1 MENRIELDITRML
14 EDSVGRD
21 QGSSLTE
28 INEHWPRVKALLQG
42 LEAKR
47 KNGDLPFY
55 DLPDDN
61 ETVTRIEEYAASVR
75 TKFRNL
81 VVLGIGGSAL
91 GAIALKDALKP
102 LNWNLLDDSKRDGLR
117 LFVADN
123 SDPEYLHAIME
134 SCPPEE
140 TMYNVVTKS
149 GSTAETMA
157 AYLAFRSQMKKS
169 LKDRLPDHLVFT
181 TDPSKGN
188 LRAISRVEG
197 IQTFSIPPGVGGR
210 FSVLSSVGL
219 LPAACIGIDIK
230 RVLQGAAEQR
240 EKVFQRDYLANPSAA
255 FALLQY
261 LADVKRNQS
270 IHVIMPYANALFRTA
285 DWFRQL
291 WAESLGKKVNLR
303 GETVHTG
310 PTPVAALG
318 ATDQHSQVQLYTEGP
333 KDKTFTFIIPETYR
347 HSVTCGRHHPD
358 LEGIDYLS
366 GKELSELI
374 HAEARATQRALTASK
389 HPNMAFHIDLISE
402 ETVGGLMYLLEAA
415 TLVAGGLY
423 EINPLDQPGVEAG
436 KVDTYALLGRT
447 GYEDTRLAI
456 QEEDS
461 RQPLIC
467 R

>member
-134 SCPPEE
+134 SHPPEE

-291 WAESLGKKVNLR
+291 WAESLGKKSTC

-310 PTPVAALG
+310 PTPVAARG
-318 ATDQHSQVQLYTEGP
+318 DRSA
-333 KDKTFTFIIPETYR
+333 
-347 HSVTCGRHHPD
+347 
-358 LEGIDYLS
+358 
-366 GKELSELI
+366 
-374 HAEARATQRALTASK
+374 
-389 HPNMAFHIDLISE
+389 
-402 ETVGGLMYLLEAA
+402 
-415 TLVAGGLY
+415 
-423 EINPLDQPGVEAG
+423 QPGS
-436 KVDTYALLGRT
+436 TLHR
-447 GYEDTRLAI
+447 RP
-456 QEEDS
+456 Q
-461 RQPLIC
+461 RQNVHFYHP
-467 R
+467 